1 MTFFFIHKTVQC
13 FLRSLILVK
22 PGIKMND
29 QHVHFLKTLTCGKME
44 DFHYSL
50 NLLCVCIMNN

>member
-13 FLRSLILVK
+13 FLHSLIQVK

-29 QHVHFLKTLTCGKME
+29 QHVHFLKTLTCGE
-44 DFHYSL
+44 FGRFL
-50 NLLCVCIMNN
+50 LLFEPFLCVYYE